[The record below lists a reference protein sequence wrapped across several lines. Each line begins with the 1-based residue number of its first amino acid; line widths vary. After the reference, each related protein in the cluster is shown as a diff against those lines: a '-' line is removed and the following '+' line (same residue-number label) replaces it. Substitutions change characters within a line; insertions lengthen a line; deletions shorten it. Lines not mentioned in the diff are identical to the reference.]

1 MSEAATIFLLILCI
15 ILLFSIIL
23 YQRFHFKKGIHARLK
38 EVSDKLEDIL
48 VSGSDEKVMVFTDDS
63 ALMEL
68 SGQINLLL
76 EGYQKIKVDYRRS
89 QAASK
94 KMLSNIS
101 HDIKTPMT
109 VILGYLEM
117 IRLESPEENELLEKV
132 EEKARKMMELISQF
146 FTLAKLEAGDTSLEL
161 SSVSLN
167 ECCREAVLDF
177 YELLTQKNFQVEVDI
192 PEQSVCIMG
201 NRDALGRILENLI
214 SNAIRYGGDGK
225 YLGVFLHS
233 DEKYVY
239 IDISDKGK
247 GIDKAFSTRIFDR
260 LFTLEDSRNQE
271 IQGNGLGLTI
281 DKSLANQ
288 LGGDIL
294 LKSDPHILTTFT
306 LKFRKLIY

>member
-1 MSEAATIFLLILCI
+1 M
-15 ILLFSIIL
+15 
-23 YQRFHFKKGIHARLK
+23 
-38 EVSDKLEDIL
+38 SDKLEDIL

-63 ALMEL
+63 ALIEL

-281 DKSLANQ
+281 AKSLANQ

>member
-1 MSEAATIFLLILCI
+1 
-15 ILLFSIIL
+15 
-23 YQRFHFKKGIHARLK
+23 
-38 EVSDKLEDIL
+38 
-48 VSGSDEKVMVFTDDS
+48 
-63 ALMEL
+63 
-68 SGQINLLL
+68 
-76 EGYQKIKVDYRRS
+76 
-89 QAASK
+89 
-94 KMLSNIS
+94 MLSNIS

-201 NRDALGRILENLI
+201 NRDALGRILENLM
-214 SNAIRYGGDGK
+214 SNAVRYGGDGN

-247 GIDKAFSTRIFDR
+247 GIDKAFSRIFDR

-271 IQGNGLGLTI
+271 IQGK
-281 DKSLANQ
+281 DSA
-288 LGGDIL
+288 
-294 LKSDPHILTTFT
+294 
-306 LKFRKLIY
+306 

>member
-1 MSEAATIFLLILCI
+1 MSEAAIIFLLILCI

-38 EVSDKLEDIL
+38 EASDKLEESL

-63 ALMEL
+63 
-68 SGQINLLL
+68 
-76 EGYQKIKVDYRRS
+76 
-89 QAASK
+89 
-94 KMLSNIS
+94 
-101 HDIKTPMT
+101 
-109 VILGYLEM
+109 
-117 IRLESPEENELLEKV
+117 
-132 EEKARKMMELISQF
+132 
-146 FTLAKLEAGDTSLEL
+146 
-161 SSVSLN
+161 
-167 ECCREAVLDF
+167 CCREAVLDF

-201 NRDALGRILENLI
+201 NRDALGRILENLM
-214 SNAIRYGGDGK
+214 SNAVRYGGDGK

-247 GIDKAFSTRIFDR
+247 GIDKAFSRIFDR

-281 DKSLANQ
+281 AKSLANQ